1 MELKENDFEPQ
12 IKDEDLHQ
20 IPKAY
25 CLGTDIR
32 FL

>member
-20 IPKAY
+20 TPKAY